1 MSLDLEFLVSFDRKI
16 VDKDRYERLED
27 FLTRPVP
34 VRMGQVVAREMES
47 GVTHSDGKRGTRLRL
62 SGDARTADLL
72 GENLSFS
79 RDNPGEIVSGING
92 WLHARE
98 GTLAVSDI
106 FEVHGDVDLGVGD
119 ISTESAVRVHGG
131 VTGGRKITSRGDVEI
146 LGLVEEAEVRAG
158 GNVYLKGG
166 MAGADN
172 SLVLAGKDLYAS
184 FVQHGRVEAEGD
196 IVVDGPIMGC
206 DVSASGKVVQSGR
219 GALVG
224 GAARAREEISA
235 NNAGS
240 EGAMPTEIIL
250 GYDPF
255 ESRRKAAEF
264 KRLNDLR
271 EELDTKEKEAAF
283 AAASLGKLAPPAV
296 DETLSAVF
304 WMADEARAPKFENLG
319 DETREKF
326 NQLGATLLSVVW
338 IRGELARME
347 KSGVE
352 EKGGKP
358 FHSASLKVKGTAHP
372 GVRISILGKSITLAK
387 EYERARFSLK
397 EGKITVSPL

>member
-1 MSLDLEFLVSFDRKI
+1 MSLDLEFLVSFDKKR
-16 VDKDRYERLED
+16 VNRDRYESLED
-27 FLTRPVP
+27 FLVRPVP
-34 VRMGQVVAREMES
+34 VRMGQTVGREIES
-47 GVTHSDGKRGTRLRL
+47 GVTHSDGRRGVRLKL
-62 SGDARTADLL
+62 PEDARTADML
-72 GENLSFS
+72 GGNLSFS
-79 RDNPGEIVSGING
+79 KDNPGDIVSGING
-92 WLHARE
+92 YLHARE
-98 GTLAVSDI
+98 GLLAVSDI
-106 FEVHGDVDLGVGD
+106 LEVYGDVDFGVGD
-119 ISTESAVRVHGG
+119 ISTESAVRIHGG
-131 VTGGRKITSRGDVEI
+131 VTGGRKVRSKGDVEV
-146 LGLVEEAEVRAG
+146 LGLVEEAEIRAG
-158 GNVYLKGG
+158 GNVHLKGG

-184 FVQHGRVEAEGD
+184 FVQHGRLEAEGD
-196 IVVDGPIMGC
+196 IVVEGPIMGC
-206 DVSASGKVVQSGR
+206 DVSASGKIVQKGR

-224 GAARAREEISA
+224 GAARAMEEISA

-283 AAASLGKLAPPAV
+283 AAASLGKLAPPAL
-296 DETLSAVF
+296 DETLPTIF
-304 WMADEARAPKFENLG
+304 WMADTARAPEFENLR

-338 IRGELARME
+338 IRGELER
-347 KSGVE
+347 VE
-352 EKGGKP
+352 DGGPEEGHGKA
-358 FHSASLKVKGTAHP
+358 FHNASLKVSGIAHP
-372 GVRISILGKSITLAK
+372 AVRISILEKSITLTK
-387 EYERARFSLK
+387 EYERSRFSLK